1 MIIFDSS
8 VWVALFNDKDSQ
20 HEKAK
25 NLILV
30 AKEKNKELV
39 VIPEHIVAETASV
52 LLLKSGKETAEAF
65 LEATLDNF
73 AARILLSDPELF
85 WGTFSLFRKK
95 ENKKLSFVDA
105 SLLFL
110 SSKYEV
116 VSFDRELE
124 KAIKKIPRT

>member
-25 NLILV
+25 NLIV
-30 AKEKNKELV
+30 FAKENSKDIILL
-39 VIPEHIVAETASV
+39 PEHIIAETASV
-52 LLLKSGKETAEAF
+52 LLLKSSKETAEAF
-65 LEATLDNF
+65 LEATIDNYR
-73 AARILLSDPELF
+73 AKILLSDPELF
-85 WGTFSLFRKK
+85 WGSFSLFREK
-95 ENKKLSFVDA
+95 ENKKLSFVDT

-110 SSKYEV
+110 SLKYEV

-124 KAIKKIPRT
+124 KAIRKLKR